1 MLGIVNLHASET
13 KVIGGFEYDRRVYIE
28 AKEVIE
34 LKENEVGI
42 ILGKHGLMQKGIE
55 ASAGIV
61 HLGWKGKLTIKL
73 TAFEG
78 ADTIKE
84 GEEIAHL
91 LIIEDKD
98 CQGVLEID

>member
-1 MLGIVNLHASET
+1 VFRIIDLHASEK
-13 KVIGGFEYDRRVYIE
+13 KVIGGFEYDRRTHIE
-28 AKEVIE
+28 TKEWII

-55 ASAGIV
+55 ASAGLV
-61 HLGWKGKLTIKL
+61 HPKWMGKLIIKL

-78 ADTIKE
+78 VATIEE

-91 LIIEDKD
+91 LILEDKVYD
-98 CQGVLEID
+98 IVRRAR